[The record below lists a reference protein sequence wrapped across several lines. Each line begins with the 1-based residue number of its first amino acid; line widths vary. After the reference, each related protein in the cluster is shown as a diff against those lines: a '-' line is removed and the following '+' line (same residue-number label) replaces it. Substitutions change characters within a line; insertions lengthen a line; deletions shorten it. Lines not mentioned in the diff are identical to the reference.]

1 MLYQSILPVNLLY
14 RIKCPFNQ
22 KIQPVFP
29 AVTVQILIRELGFSE
44 KNAREMIRKL
54 NAEGILGNRG
64 KTGYPSLISYDLYIE
79 CRAAQENSENKREQ
93 TDPNDP
99 DNVDTEIG
107 RDEDG
112 KDASGEENAA
122 SDDFEEKVRVCLKA
136 LICDDL
142 TLSRTKALLKARG
155 ALFVANRIGA
165 EGIISIY
172 DAIVQALDCMNDYQF
187 LRLRTQLSSGE

>member
-1 MLYQSILPVNLLY
+1 M
-14 RIKCPFNQ
+14 
-22 KIQPVFP
+22 
-29 AVTVQILIRELGFSE
+29 
-44 KNAREMIRKL
+44 
-54 NAEGILGNRG
+54 
-64 KTGYPSLISYDLYIE
+64 
-79 CRAAQENSENKREQ
+79 
-93 TDPNDP
+93 
-99 DNVDTEIG
+99 DTEIG

-187 LRLRTQLSSGE
+187 LRLRTQLSSGGVICGSGYDDR